1 MNFETNENSQIDNG
15 LDALA
20 QQVEDKFLLR
30 EQFLQLIEQTDEDVT
45 NVLDKY
51 LVA

>member
-1 MNFETNENSQIDNG
+1 MNFEINEQNQVDVW

-30 EQFLQLIEQTDEDVT
+30 EQFLQLIENSQQDVV
-45 NVLDKY
+45 NILDKH
-51 LVA
+51 LVV